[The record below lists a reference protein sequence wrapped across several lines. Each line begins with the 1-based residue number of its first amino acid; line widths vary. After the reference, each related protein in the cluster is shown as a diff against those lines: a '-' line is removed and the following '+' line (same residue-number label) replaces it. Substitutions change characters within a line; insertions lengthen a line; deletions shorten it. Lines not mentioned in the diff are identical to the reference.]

1 MILKKFFILTILI
14 VFVSGCGT
22 YRQSVQVDDKAYLL
36 LIGNPGGNVVTID
49 NNKPIRLAEETASY
63 NLNGRTAT
71 KIQVSIGT
79 HTVTV
84 EKDGKVIIKRKFYVS
99 TGDSFE
105 VQL

>member
-1 MILKKFFILTILI
+1 MILKKLFILTTLI
-14 VFVSGCGT
+14 IFITGCGT

-36 LIGNPGGNVVTID
+36 LIGNPRNHIVTID
-49 NNKPIRLAEETASY
+49 NDRPIRLDEETTSY
-63 NLNGRTAT
+63 NLNGKTAT